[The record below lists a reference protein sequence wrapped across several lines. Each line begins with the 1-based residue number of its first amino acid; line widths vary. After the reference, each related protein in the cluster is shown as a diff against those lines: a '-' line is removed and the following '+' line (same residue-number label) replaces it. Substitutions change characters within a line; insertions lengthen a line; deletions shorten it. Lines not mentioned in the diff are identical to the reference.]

1 MTKTN
6 QLANEVSPYLLQHA
20 HNPVDWHPWNQE
32 TLAKAKQENKPI
44 LLSIGYAACHW
55 CHVMAHESFED
66 EATAKLMNE
75 FFINIKVDRE
85 ERPDLDKIYQTA
97 HYLLTQQTGGWPL
110 TIFLNPDDLTPFFSG
125 TYFPKEPH
133 FQLPAFKEVLKALA
147 DIYKNKFQEIKQQ
160 NVQLKSI
167 LNVEKK
173 TTPTTLTDEPLKQI
187 HDLLLRRWD
196 TQHGGL
202 LGAPKFPHPTILEL
216 LIHEKSSLASD
227 TLDAMARGGIYD
239 QLQGGFFRYS
249 VDERWDIPHFEKM
262 LYDNGQLLYL
272 YALAS
277 QQFSNSYFA
286 TIARE
291 TANWVITVMKSS
303 EGGFFSSLDADSEGH
318 EGKFY
323 IWKKT
328 EVQAILTKKEFQFA
342 ELYFNLSQFSN
353 FEHQWHLHV
362 ISSLDS
368 IATELKISFS
378 EAQQLLDTIKT
389 KLLTEREKRVPPAKD
404 TKILT
409 SWNALMIKGMALAS
423 DILHEPRYLASAEQS
438 LQLIQQKLMR
448 NNRLLASYKD
458 SKAHLDAYLDDYAFL
473 LDAILSVLQVSWNT
487 EHLKFAIQLADN
499 LLEHFFDPENGGFFF
514 TANDHE
520 KILYRPKTMLDE
532 AIPSGNAIAAR
543 ALLVLGHL
551 LGETRYLTAAEKTL
565 QAAFPAL
572 HQFPAEHCGL
582 LLALELFLKPANIII
597 IRGKEAEMKRWQAV
611 CKNRNRIRN
620 IVFAIPD
627 TETELPALI
636 ATRKPHT
643 ETVAYVCQG
652 TNCLPVITDFESL
665 NKLFS

>member
-1 MTKTN
+1 MTKSN

-20 HNPVDWHPWNQE
+20 HNPVDWHPWNQQ
-32 TLAKAKQENKPI
+32 TLAKAKRENKPI

-110 TIFLNPDDLTPFFSG
+110 TIFLTPDDLTPFFSG

-160 NVQLKSI
+160 NLQLSHM

-173 TTPTTLTDEPLKQI
+173 TTLMTLTDEPLKQV
-187 HDLLLRRWD
+187 HDLLLQRWD
-196 TQHGGL
+196 RQYGGL

-227 TLDAMARGGIYD
+227 TLAAMAKGGIYD

-272 YALAS
+272 YALSS
-277 QQFSNSYFA
+277 QQFSEPNFA

-291 TANWVITVMKSS
+291 TADWTMAVMQSS
-303 EGGFFSSLDADSEGH
+303 EGGYFSSLDADSEGH

-328 EVQAILTKKEFQFA
+328 EIQTILTEKEFQFA

-362 ISSLDS
+362 IRSLDS
-368 IATELKISFS
+368 IATELKISHS

-389 KLLTEREKRVPPAKD
+389 KLLTAREKRVSPATD

-423 DILHEPRYLASAEQS
+423 DILQKPRYLASAEQS

-458 SKAHLDAYLDDYAFL
+458 GKAHLNAYLDDYAFL
-473 LDAILSVLQVSWNT
+473 LDAILTVLQVSWNT

-499 LLEHFFDPENGGFFF
+499 LLEHFFDPVNGGFFF

-520 KILYRPKTMLDE
+520 KILYRPKTMMDE
-532 AIPSGNAIAAR
+532 ALPSGNAIAAR
-543 ALLVLGHL
+543 ALLILGHL

-572 HQFPAEHCGL
+572 LQFPAEHCGL
-582 LLALELFLKPANIII
+582 LLALELFLTPANIII
-597 IRGKEAEMKRWQAV
+597 IRGKEVEIKRWQEV
-611 CKNRNRIRN
+611 CKNKNRIRN
-620 IVFAIPD
+620 AVFAIPD
-627 TETELPALI
+627 TETELPALL
-636 ATRKPHT
+636 ATRKPHA
-643 ETVAYVCQG
+643 ETAAYVCQG
-652 TNCLPVITDFESL
+652 THCFPVITDFDSL
-665 NKLFS
+665 NKLSY